1 MKLVDTQAAACAAG
15 VDPATIRSW
24 ARRNQLEQHGTD
36 HKRRTLYDLA
46 AVYKLAREKRARHAA
61 TQVGQTSRKGGTLN
75 PR

>member
-1 MKLVDTQAAACAAG
+1 MTLVDTQAAAVAAG

-24 ARRNQLEQHGTD
+24 ARRNQLAQHGTD

-46 AVYKLAREKRARHAA
+46 EVYKLAREKRARHAA
-61 TQVGQTSRKGGTLN
+61 MQVGQSSTRGGTLN